1 MNSLFINIERYLDG
15 AIPVPIDHG
24 IEASD
29 GPSMSPIEALIV
41 EILLEKD
48 IASAAELIAASN
60 GTLKLGTAYV
70 TLQRMLEKGFVTR
83 PSARTYAA
91 TTLGARF
98 YRAHHLIMLIN
109 HYTRGG

>member
-1 MNSLFINIERYLDG
+1 MSDIFIEIEHWLDG
-15 AIPVPIDHG
+15 SIAIPIDHG
-24 IEASD
+24 IEASA
-29 GPSMSPIEALIV
+29 GPSMSPIEAIIV

-48 IASAAELIAASN
+48 IASGAELIAASN
-60 GTLKLGTAYV
+60 GALKLGTAYV
-70 TLQRMLEKGFVTR
+70 TLQRMTENGFVTR